1 MLIFHENLYLARN
14 KGVHN
19 VIQIVFSV
27 ENGRG
32 SMSLFS
38 LEKWFKGF
46 YDTSSGH
53 YDIMNLLEVAKK
65 LIFMKNHYDFR
76 NQHLKQVLK
85 HLEPFY

>member
-1 MLIFHENLYLARN
+1 MF
-14 KGVHN
+14 
-19 VIQIVFSV
+19 
-27 ENGRG
+27 
-32 SMSLFS
+32 LFS